1 MLMRPK
7 KVRLWKIAA
16 IESGYFPD
24 LRKLFPIM
32 LAACKPFIGR
42 TTKKER

>member
-1 MLMRPK
+1 MRPK
-7 KVRLWKIAA
+7 KVRLWKIAPT
-16 IESGYFPD
+16 ESGYYPD
-24 LRKLFPIM
+24 LRKLFAIM